1 MLRLTSAVE
10 NFNPHEHAWKVSALR
25 EWYSLLFLPGVH
37 EHHDIEEKIFFPF
50 YATLGAT
57 LPPRLASDHT
67 VLMKMLAD
75 VQLKLVSMQEQVD
88 ESVPITSEQ
97 VDAFKSQVT
106 VMCATML
113 EHLHE
118 EEIVFPPIVEKYGE
132 TEYKKV
138 ETEILKEILSS
149 PGETPQLVLI
159 GVLKAAGVFQKAGA
173 PGAPEDRGWAC
184 EEFCQAFLAGGPPYP
199 VRVLLM
205 PSWVRRYDYLKSLVL
220 SVQGDVPPA
229 PAPGCSCVIA

>member
-118 EEIVFPPIVEKYGE
+118 EEIELSADDATTAHHRQSNNYYLLPPPTTTTY
-132 TEYKKV
+132 TNTNTYN
-138 ETEILKEILSS
+138 T
-149 PGETPQLVLI
+149 TTTN
-159 GVLKAAGVFQKAGA
+159 
-173 PGAPEDRGWAC
+173 
-184 EEFCQAFLAGGPPYP
+184 Y
-199 VRVLLM
+199 
-205 PSWVRRYDYLKSLVL
+205 
-220 SVQGDVPPA
+220 
-229 PAPGCSCVIA
+229 